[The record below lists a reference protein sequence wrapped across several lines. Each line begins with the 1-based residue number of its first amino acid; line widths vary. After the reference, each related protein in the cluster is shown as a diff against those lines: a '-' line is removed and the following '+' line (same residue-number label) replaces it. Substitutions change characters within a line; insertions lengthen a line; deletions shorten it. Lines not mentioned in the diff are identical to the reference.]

1 MTGRRQVSIGGFVAL
16 RPGQGHGRVDDDAAV
31 PVRAERSSSATEAVD
46 LSNVVPFMRPRA
58 PEARHAPPVALP
70 TDAAR
75 LPATGLAGE
84 RTRLAAFAAVSLAVH
99 GALFMAFWRE
109 PEPLASIGVEVISA
123 EIVLGATA
131 PAGVAVTPGEQ
142 QLQAAASATDP
153 AETDP
158 QRAAEQKATEQ
169 PQNVPVGRAE
179 TAPEQTTMLERQAD
193 ERLPDDNKAAPRE
206 ERQAEPKRAIAMVES
221 PDPDTATAAPR
232 EIPPDTTELS
242 LLPQPEEKPVEP
254 KPEPKPQAAAP
265 TPVKNA
271 KPARERRRVAA
282 PTRERAAEQARASTP
297 STAANSVGIGRSNN
311 ATNYAGLVSAHLR
324 RHQQYPA
331 GARSRGDQGT
341 ASVTFTLDA
350 GGRVTAARLA
360 RSSGVSSIDS
370 EVTAMVRRASPFPAP
385 PAGRSVSFTVPV
397 NFRLN

>member
-1 MTGRRQVSIGGFVAL
+1 MTGRRQASIGGFAPL
-16 RPGQGHGRVDDDAAV
+16 RPGHGRVDDDAAA
-31 PVRAERSSSATEAVD
+31 PVRAEHPPSPAAGAVD
-46 LSNVVPFMRPRA
+46 PSNVIPFMRPRV
-58 PEARHAPPVALP
+58 PEAARHAPQVALP

-75 LPATGLAGE
+75 LAAPGAGE
-84 RTRLAAFAAVSLAVH
+84 RVRLAAFAAMSLAVH

-158 QRAAEQKATEQ
+158 QREAGQKATEQ
-169 PQNVPVGRAE
+169 PQNVPVDRTE
-179 TAPEQTTMLERQAD
+179 TAPELTTTLERQAD
-193 ERLPDDNKAAPRE
+193 EPQPDDNKAAPRE
-206 ERQAEPKRAIAMVES
+206 QRQAEPKRAIAMVES
-221 PDPDTATAAPR
+221 PDPDMATAAPR

-242 LLPQPEEKPVEP
+242 LLPQPEEKPVEQ
-254 KPEPKPQAAAP
+254 KPEPKPEAAAP
-265 TPVKNA
+265 KPVKNA

-297 STAANSVGIGRSNN
+297 ATAANNVGIGRSNDT
-311 ATNYAGLVSAHLR
+311 TNYAGLVSAHLR

-331 GARSRGDQGT
+331 DARSRGDQGT
-341 ASVTFTLDA
+341 ATVTFTLDA